1 MPARAPESHGEAV
14 LALLDVA
21 RDELPDHLRHPVDEL
36 FADIVLQH
44 VMADFLVVA
53 SERLQARHVVRIR
66 NEADI
71 YNPIRLD
78 WNPVLVAERHD
89 VDYECRLLVA
99 CQEELVELRVEL
111 RDLE

>member
-1 MPARAPESHGEAV
+1 MLKCYAPALFRENSRHLVSHSHGAMMPARAPESHGEAV

-44 VMADFLVVA
+44 VMADFLVIA

-66 NEADI
+66 DEAD
-71 YNPIRLD
+71 
-78 WNPVLVAERHD
+78 
-89 VDYECRLLVA
+89 VDNQSASIGIPCL
-99 CQEELVELRVEL
+99 
-111 RDLE
+111 